1 MITEIAWKNIW
12 RNKTRSLTV
21 IASVAVGVFAGVF
34 AMAAINSSVVQRI
47 DAAVNEELSH
57 IQVNNKDFRSSGD
70 IRNIIR
76 DYDKITSVLK
86 ATPGI
91 TDITGRVIL
100 RGVASTAAKST
111 GVEINGIDVE
121 KEKEMFTLSGK
132 IIPGTGS
139 YFGPE
144 TRGNTVFKPVFIGE
158 KLAKDLN
165 IIRYIITADVI
176 KQLEE
181 KGVPSGVTAKLL
193 PIKDQRYT
201 SDKKFKSAVEDL
213 LTPKEIKKYALSV
226 REAAWSYRE
235 GSRII
240 LSFLDMNNV
249 QTGAAFRV
257 CGIFRTN
264 NDILEGTSLFVP
276 IDDLRKL
283 TGMPEGT
290 YHRAIARLENND
302 MTDEA
307 TREIR
312 SNLPDYEVLNWK
324 EIVPDLAMIS
334 DMIQQIYGIFM
345 GLILAAL
352 AFGIANTMLMAVLER
367 TREIGMLAA
376 IGMNRRKI
384 FSMIMLESIFLSLV
398 GGVAGMAVGEVVIA
412 VTARTGINLVKYSE
426 GMEAIGYSAHLYP
439 TIETQFFVTTA
450 VLIIITGIL
459 ASIYPARK
467 ALKLNPVEAL
477 RGEK

>member
-1 MITEIAWKNIW
+1 
-12 RNKTRSLTV
+12 
-21 IASVAVGVFAGVF
+21 
-34 AMAAINSSVVQRI
+34 
-47 DAAVNEELSH
+47 
-57 IQVNNKDFRSSGD
+57 
-70 IRNIIR
+70 
-76 DYDKITSVLK
+76 
-86 ATPGI
+86 
-91 TDITGRVIL
+91 
-100 RGVASTAAKST
+100 
-111 GVEINGIDVE
+111 
-121 KEKEMFTLSGK
+121 MFTLSGK

-139 YFGPE
+139 FFGPD
-144 TRGNTVFKPVFIGE
+144 TKGSTVFKPVLIGE

-165 IIRYIITADVI
+165 IIRYIITA
-176 KQLEE
+176 KTLRQLEE
-181 KGVPSGVTAKLL
+181 KGVPSGVTAKLSSIL
-193 PIKDQRYT
+193 DQRYT
-201 SDKKFKSAVEDL
+201 SDKKFKTVVEGL
-213 LTPKEIKKYALSV
+213 LTPKEIKKYALSI

-276 IDDLRKL
+276 IDELRKL
-283 TGMPEGT
+283 TGMSAGT
-290 YHRAIARLENND
+290 YHRVIARLAEND
-302 MTDEA
+302 LTDDA
-307 TREIR
+307 TRAIR
-312 SNLPDYEVLNWK
+312 NNLPNYEVLNWK
-324 EIVPDLAMIS
+324 EIVPDLAMIA
-334 DMIQQIYGIFM
+334 DMMQQIYGVFM
-345 GLILAAL
+345 AIILAAL

-398 GGVAGMAVGEVVIA
+398 GGIAGMVIGKVVIA
-412 VTARTGINLVKYSE
+412 ITAKTGINLVKYSE
-426 GMEAIGYSAHLYP
+426 GMEAIGYSAHLFP
-439 TIETQFFVTTA
+439 TIETRFFITTA